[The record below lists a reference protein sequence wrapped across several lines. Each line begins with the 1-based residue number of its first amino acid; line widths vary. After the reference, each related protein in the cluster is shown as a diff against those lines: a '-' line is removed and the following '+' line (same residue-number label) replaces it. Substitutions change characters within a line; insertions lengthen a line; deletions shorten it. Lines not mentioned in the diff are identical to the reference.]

1 MMRWIAFLGWLL
13 LVLLG
18 ATTVAAALESA
29 APRAL
34 VIESDTGSVLYEKR
48 PDRTFAPANFAK
60 LATAT
65 VVFEAL
71 KAGEISEATLF
82 RVSEHA
88 WRTGGAPARV
98 TTMFA
103 AVKSE
108 VSVGDLVRGLVV
120 SYAND
125 AAIVLAEGIA
135 GSEAD
140 FAVRMNALAGA
151 LGMSDS
157 RFMNPTGYP
166 DPEARTSLRDVARL
180 IDHLRTRH
188 PELYGLYALPEF
200 EWNKIRQLNKTAYLR
215 DLPGTEGLIFAYD
228 ETDGF
233 AAAVSVVRDGR
244 RMLVV
249 ASGYTSISQRDADVR
264 ALVNGAYADFDR
276 VTLFPADQVIASV
289 RVFGGVATRVPVT
302 GAGEVRATLPTGNR
316 DAFRARVVYTGPV
329 RAPVAKGDTVA
340 ALEIRV
346 DDRVYQTVPLIAAAD
361 VPVGDLKDRARD
373 GLGELLLGWW

>member
-1 MMRWIAFLGWLL
+1 MMRWIVFLGCLL
-13 LVLLG
+13 IGALG
-18 ATTVAAALESA
+18 APACADALESA

-60 LATAT
+60 LATAA

-71 KAGEISEATLF
+71 TAGEISEATTF

-108 VSVGDLVRGLVV
+108 VSVGDLIRGLLV

-140 FAVRMNALAGA
+140 FAVRMNALAQS
-151 LGMSDS
+151 LRMTDS

-180 IDHLRTRH
+180 VDHVRTRH
-188 PELYGLYALPEF
+188 PAYYALYALAEF

-228 ETDGF
+228 ESDGF
-233 AAAVSVVRDGR
+233 GAVVSVVRDGR
-244 RMLVV
+244 RMLVA
-249 ASGYTSISQRDADVR
+249 ASGYTSISQRDGDIR
-264 ALVNGAYADFDR
+264 ALVNGAFADFTR
-276 VTLFPADQVIASV
+276 VTLFPPDQVIATV

-302 GAGEVRATLPTGNR
+302 GAGPVQATLPNGNR

-329 RAPVAKGDTVA
+329 RAPVRKGETVA

-361 VPVGDLKDRARD
+361 VAVGDLKDRARD